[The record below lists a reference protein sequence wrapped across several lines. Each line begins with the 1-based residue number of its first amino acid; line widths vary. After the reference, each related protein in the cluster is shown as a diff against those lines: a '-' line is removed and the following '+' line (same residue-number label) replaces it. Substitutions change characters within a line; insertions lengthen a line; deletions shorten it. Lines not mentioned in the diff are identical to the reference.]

1 MPMETETTSLA
12 SLLGKE
18 IADCPCGN
26 VHRIPTREAS
36 LAPGSL
42 RLLPEMA
49 GRWFPPG
56 PVLCVADQNT
66 FAAAGKESVEMLQQ
80 NGWEIAVHLADAHAG
95 PVHADKEAVETLSSA
110 LKTSRAGALLAV
122 GSGTIND
129 IAKSAATAVDL
140 PQITVATAAS
150 MNGYP
155 SAISAL
161 TVDGVKTTEPCRP
174 PTAIIAVPQIL
185 SSAPAEMTGAG
196 FGDLLSKNASTGDWN
211 LAHVLHGEYYCSFSA
226 AVAEEAVNR
235 CIDQAA
241 AIKGNRP
248 EGLAVMAE
256 ALLRSGISMVIA
268 GSSAPASGGEHLISH
283 LWDMTAHWS
292 GRSPALHGQQTGVT
306 TLICLRLYEKLLRL
320 DKKALRRLIDRKPVK
335 EAPAAFEARMKT
347 TFRDIAEAVLP
358 FARGKYLDSPS
369 LFKRREAIFNRWEEI
384 CRAVAPV
391 VIPANACRA
400 HLKAAGAVHRAADLG
415 ITKEELAF
423 AFRHARWIRNR
434 YTVLDLA
441 AELGVL
447 EKWQEDVLSGV

>member
-1 MPMETETTSLA
+1 MTKETEPKPLA
-12 SLLGKE
+12 SLLGKK
-18 IADCPCGN
+18 IADCPCGK
-26 VHRIPTREAS
+26 VHRIPTREAA

-42 RLLPEMA
+42 RLLPQMA
-49 GRWFPPG
+49 RRWFPPE

-66 FAAAGKESVEMLQQ
+66 FKAAGKESVGMLQKS
-80 NGWEIAVHLADAHAG
+80 GWNVTVHLADENAG
-95 PVHADKEAVETLSSA
+95 PVHADRESVETLCAA
-110 LKTSRAGALLAV
+110 LKKCGAGSLLAA

-174 PTAIIAVPQIL
+174 PTAIIADPRIL
-185 SSAPAEMTGAG
+185 ATAPAEMTGAG
-196 FGDLLSKNASTGDWN
+196 FGDLLSKNASTADWN
-211 LAHVLHGEYYCSFSA
+211 LAHVLHGEYYCPFSA
-226 AVAEEAVNR
+226 AVAEEAVSR
-235 CIDQAA
+235 CIAQAD
-241 AIKGNRP
+241 AIKGSRE

-306 TLICLRLYEKLLRL
+306 TLVCLRLYEKLLRL
-320 DKKALRRLIDRKPVK
+320 DDTALRRLIGRRPVE
-335 EAPAAFEARMKT
+335 EAPADFEARMKT

-358 FARGKYLDSPS
+358 FARQKYLDTPS
-369 LFKRREAIFNRWEEI
+369 LFKRRETIFSRWGDI
-384 CRAVAPV
+384 RRAVAPV
-391 VIPANACRA
+391 VIPTDSCRS

-415 ITKEELAF
+415 ISKEELAF
-423 AFRHARWIRNR
+423 AYRQARWIRNR
-434 YTVLDLA
+434 YTVLDVA

-447 EKWQEDVLSGV
+447 EEWQEEVLAAV